1 MAEINITALPR
12 ESTPS
17 QGDINDYVL
26 VPNINGSVVSYLLR
40 KTRALIGRFFAKD
53 EGLAIGDA
61 NTLNFVGAGVSTAIA
76 GDELTITINGSS
88 LSNAQ
93 IMAAVQGGL
102 IAGSNIV
109 LTSGPG
115 TLTIDANTASASDAY
130 AKQLAFFLS

>member
-12 ESTPS
+12 EAAPT

-53 EGLAIGDA
+53 EGTAIGDA

-93 IMAAVQGGL
+93 IMTAVQGGI

-109 LTSGPG
+109 LTPGAG
-115 TLTIDANTASASDAY
+115 TLQIDANTASSSDTM
-130 AKQLAFFLS
+130 AKQLSWFLS